1 MDTWPILKY
10 LGTTDCNCDCAGFA
24 CVLES
29 LTLLLTKIQV
39 PVFFSDASTFHGKV
53 SLSDSTLLQEISNC
67 FCQRIGSLYSGIA
80 SGFHSLN
87 CRCFL
92 IFQLY
97 LVYLCYQVCHCL
109 WYEEPFSHWTSSQV
123 PTKTM
128 VNGLL
133 MENIFSL
140 LNVSKWVLIWWYIF
154 YDRNSMWF
162 CVCRIKGIETS
173 KARYI
178 LFYFLLQNIFDC
190 KLRALNA

>member
-1 MDTWPILKY
+1 MSKWECMSSSTPCGGGKRYNVIWIHGLFWSIWVPH
-10 LGTTDCNCDCAGFA
+10 CNFNCAGFA

-39 PVFFSDASTFHGKV
+39 RVFFSDASTFHGKV
-53 SLSDSTLLQEISNC
+53 SLSDTTLLQEISYC

-133 MENIFSL
+133 MENIFFSL
-140 LNVSKWVLIWWYIF
+140 KCF
-154 YDRNSMWF
+154 
-162 CVCRIKGIETS
+162 
-173 KARYI
+173 
-178 LFYFLLQNIFDC
+178 
-190 KLRALNA
+190 